1 MIERTL
7 QLRKAR
13 DILKN
18 RIRELEDTIADELS
32 EDYAIA
38 EAELSLPEARA
49 RFENS
54 VGQVQA
60 AEQALGV
67 NDRAKLKR
75 LVNDPFISARMNA
88 RALKIRLR
96 EKLRFR
102 KFELDRLERS
112 FRHQVN
118 GKFHLQ
124 RKYHSF
130 S

>member
-1 MIERTL
+1 
-7 QLRKAR
+7 
-13 DILKN
+13 
-18 RIRELEDTIADELS
+18 
-32 EDYAIA
+32 
-38 EAELSLPEARA
+38 
-49 RFENS
+49 
-54 VGQVQA
+54 
-60 AEQALGV
+60 
-67 NDRAKLKR
+67 
-75 LVNDPFISARMNA
+75 MNA

>member
-96 EKLRFR
+96 EQLRFR
-102 KFELDRLERS
+102 KFELDWLDRS